1 MFIEFYIVEYYKYL
15 IFFFFFN
22 KYTLSNNKRC
32 INLDTINLS
41 ISQYP
46 IKRLLNVENS
56 NIFQKSSPE
65 LFERGAIHV
74 LLLQSYLI
82 YDQMIVFLLNFVLF
96 YVQYGF
102 FAFHKIIQ
110 SFVHVTNIISPLS
123 LRYLV
128 IRY

>member
-46 IKRLLNVENS
+46 IKRLLNCGKFKHFS
-56 NIFQKSSPE
+56 KIFPRII
-65 LFERGAIHV
+65 RGRRNTR
-74 LLLQSYLI
+74 
-82 YDQMIVFLLNFVLF
+82 F
-96 YVQYGF
+96 
-102 FAFHKIIQ
+102 II
-110 SFVHVTNIISPLS
+110 TIISHIRSDDSLS
-123 LRYLV
+123 SKFRALLCTIWFLCFSQNHPIFRPCYEYYFSPV
-128 IRY
+128 SSISGH